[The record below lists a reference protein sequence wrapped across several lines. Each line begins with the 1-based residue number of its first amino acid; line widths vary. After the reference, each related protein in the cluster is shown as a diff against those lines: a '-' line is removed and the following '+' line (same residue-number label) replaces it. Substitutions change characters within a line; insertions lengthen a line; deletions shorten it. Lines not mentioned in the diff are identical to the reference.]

1 MTVDIII
8 PLRYH
13 YNTMTTK
20 LQIPIDQDVREGLE
34 RRARSLGFDSAQA
47 YIRVWAK
54 AEADGR
60 KLDFDG
66 KAVVLSPEANARYEQ
81 MLAELEADK
90 KSGKVEVFTS
100 VEDFMKDL

>member
-1 MTVDIII
+1 
-8 PLRYH
+8 
-13 YNTMTTK
+13 MTTK

-81 MLAELEADK
+81 MIAELDEERKAGNIK
-90 KSGKVEVFTS
+90 EFTS

>member
-1 MTVDIII
+1 
-8 PLRYH
+8 
-13 YNTMTTK
+13 MTTK

-34 RRARSLGFDSAQA
+34 LRARSLGFDSAQA

-81 MLAELEADK
+81 MIAELDEEK
-90 KSGKVEVFTS
+90 KTGKVKEFTS
-100 VEDFMKDL
+100 VEDFMKDV

>member
-1 MTVDIII
+1 
-8 PLRYH
+8 
-13 YNTMTTK
+13 MTTK
-20 LQIPIDQDVREGLE
+20 LQIPIDQDVRDGLE

-66 KAVVLSPEANARYEQ
+66 RAVVLSPEADARYEQ
-81 MLAELEADK
+81 MIAELDAEK
-90 KSGKVEVFTS
+90 ETGKAKEFNS

>member
-1 MTVDIII
+1 
-8 PLRYH
+8 
-13 YNTMTTK
+13 MTTK

-34 RRARSLGFDSAQA
+34 RRARALGFDSAQA

-66 KAVVLSPEANARYEQ
+66 RAVVLSPEANVRYEQ
-81 MLAELEADK
+81 MIAELDEEK
-90 KSGKVEVFTS
+90 KSGRVKEFTS

>member
-1 MTVDIII
+1 MSV
-8 PLRYH
+8 
-13 YNTMTTK
+13 TK
-20 LQIPIDQDVREGLE
+20 LQIPIDQEIRDGLE

-66 KAVVLSPEANARYEQ
+66 EAVVLSPEANGRYEK
-81 MLAELEADK
+81 MIAELDAEK
-90 KSGKVEVFTS
+90 KASNVREFHS

>member
-1 MTVDIII
+1 
-8 PLRYH
+8 
-13 YNTMTTK
+13 MTTK

-81 MLAELEADK
+81 MIAELDEEKKTGKAREFSSAD
-90 KSGKVEVFTS
+90 
-100 VEDFMKDL
+100 DFMKDL

>member
-1 MTVDIII
+1 MSV
-8 PLRYH
+8 
-13 YNTMTTK
+13 TK
-20 LQIPIDQDVREGLE
+20 LQIPIDQEVREGLE

-66 KAVVLSPEANARYEQ
+66 KAVVLSPEANARYEKIIADFE
-81 MLAELEADK
+81 AEK
-90 KSGKVEVFTS
+90 KSGKAKKFTNADDL
-100 VEDFMKDL
+100 VKDLLA

>member
-1 MTVDIII
+1 
-8 PLRYH
+8 
-13 YNTMTTK
+13 MTTK
-20 LQIPIDQDVREGLE
+20 LQIPIDQDVRDGLE

-66 KAVVLSPEANARYEQ
+66 KTVTLSPDANNRYEQ
-81 MLAELEADK
+81 MIAEIEIEK
-90 KSGKVEVFTS
+90 GSGKVKEFTS
-100 VEDFMKDL
+100 VDNLMKDLQA

>member
-1 MTVDIII
+1 M
-8 PLRYH
+8 
-13 YNTMTTK
+13 NTK
-20 LQIPIDQDVREGLE
+20 LQIPIDQDVRDGLE

-81 MLAELEADK
+81 MIADLDAEK
-90 KSGKVEVFTS
+90 KSGKIKEFSS

>member
-1 MTVDIII
+1 
-8 PLRYH
+8 
-13 YNTMTTK
+13 MTTK
-20 LQIPIDQDVREGLE
+20 LQIPIDQDVRDGLE

-66 KAVVLSPEANARYEQ
+66 KSVVLSPEANARYQE
-81 MLAELEADK
+81 MITELEADK
-90 KSGKVEVFTS
+90 RAGITKEFSS
-100 VEDFMKDL
+100 VDDFMKDL

>member
-1 MTVDIII
+1 M
-8 PLRYH
+8 
-13 YNTMTTK
+13 NTTK
-20 LQIPIDQDVREGLE
+20 LQIPIEQEVREGLE

-66 KAVVLSPEANARYEQ
+66 KTVTLSPDANARYEQ
-81 MLAELEADK
+81 VIAELDEEK
-90 KSGKVEVFTS
+90 RSGKVKEFSS
-100 VEDFMKDL
+100 VDEFMDEL

>member
-1 MTVDIII
+1 
-8 PLRYH
+8 
-13 YNTMTTK
+13 MTTK
-20 LQIPIDQDVREGLE
+20 LQVPIDKDVREGLE

-81 MLAELEADK
+81 IIAELDEDK
-90 KSGKVEVFTS
+90 KAGNVKEFTS
-100 VEDFMKDL
+100 VDDFMNDL

>member
-1 MTVDIII
+1 
-8 PLRYH
+8 
-13 YNTMTTK
+13 MTTK

-34 RRARSLGFDSAQA
+34 RRAHSLGFDSAQA

-66 KAVVLSPEANARYEQ
+66 KAVILSSEANARYEGII
-81 MLAELEADK
+81 AELEADK
-90 KSGKVEVFTS
+90 KAGRAKTFTS
-100 VEDFMKDL
+100 VVDFMKDL

>member
-1 MTVDIII
+1 MTI
-8 PLRYH
+8 
-13 YNTMTTK
+13 K
-20 LQIPIDQDVREGLE
+20 LQIPIDQEVREGLE
-34 RRARSLGFDSAQA
+34 RRARALGFDSAQA

-81 MLAELEADK
+81 MIAELDAENKA
-90 KSGKVEVFTS
+90 GKVKEFTS

>member
-1 MTVDIII
+1 M
-8 PLRYH
+8 
-13 YNTMTTK
+13 NSK
-20 LQIPIDQDVREGLE
+20 LQIPIDQDVRERLE

-81 MLAELEADK
+81 MIAELETEKPQEFA
-90 KSGKVEVFTS
+90 S
-100 VEDFMKDL
+100 VDDFMKDL

>member
-1 MTVDIII
+1 
-8 PLRYH
+8 
-13 YNTMTTK
+13 MTTK
-20 LQIPIDQDVREGLE
+20 LQIPIDQEVREGLE
-34 RRARSLGFDSAQA
+34 RRARALGFDSAQA

-81 MLAELEADK
+81 MIAELDEERKAGNIK
-90 KSGKVEVFTS
+90 EFNS

>member
-1 MTVDIII
+1 M
-8 PLRYH
+8 
-13 YNTMTTK
+13 NTK
-20 LQIPIDQDVREGLE
+20 LQIPIDQDVRDGLE

-81 MLAELEADK
+81 MIAELDEEKSQARLKNLAPLKTSWKTCRHEAY
-90 KSGKVEVFTS
+90 SS
-100 VEDFMKDL
+100 PP

>member
-1 MTVDIII
+1 MSI
-8 PLRYH
+8 
-13 YNTMTTK
+13 TK
-20 LQIPIDQDVREGLE
+20 LQIPIDQDVREKLE

-66 KAVVLSPEANARYEQ
+66 KAVALSPEANKRYTQ
-81 MLAELEADK
+81 MIAELETEK
-90 KSGKVEVFTS
+90 KSGKAKIFKTAD
-100 VEDFMKDL
+100 DFMKDL

>member
-1 MTVDIII
+1 
-8 PLRYH
+8 
-13 YNTMTTK
+13 MTTK

-66 KAVVLSPEANARYEQ
+66 KVVVLSPEAGARYEK
-81 MLAELEADK
+81 LIAKLDTNK
-90 KSGKVEVFTS
+90 KTGKVKKFTNADDLI
-100 VEDFMKDL
+100 EDLCT

>member
-1 MTVDIII
+1 
-8 PLRYH
+8 
-13 YNTMTTK
+13 MTTK
-20 LQIPIDQDVREGLE
+20 LQIPIDQDVRDGLE

-81 MLAELEADK
+81 MIAELDEEK
-90 KSGKVEVFTS
+90 KLGKIKEFSS

>member
-1 MTVDIII
+1 
-8 PLRYH
+8 
-13 YNTMTTK
+13 MTTK
-20 LQIPIDQDVREGLE
+20 LQIPIDQDVREALE

-81 MLAELEADK
+81 MIAELDEEK
-90 KSGKVEVFTS
+90 KSGKAQEFNF

>member
-1 MTVDIII
+1 
-8 PLRYH
+8 
-13 YNTMTTK
+13 MTTK

-66 KAVVLSPEANARYEQ
+66 KAVILSPEANARYEQ
-81 MLAELEADK
+81 MIAELDEERKAGNIK
-90 KSGKVEVFTS
+90 EFTS